1 MIFMTDQEEKV
12 LDENQI
18 DVSPAINNMKSIIGD
33 LTWQNSMNNTK
44 IKHLSEIN
52 ENMKVIIEE
61 KDKIIEQYEKDL
73 KSKNKEQK
81 K

>member
-1 MIFMTDQEEKV
+1 MIFVSEKEEKV
-12 LDENQI
+12 MDENQI

>member
-1 MIFMTDQEEKV
+1 M
-12 LDENQI
+12 DENQI